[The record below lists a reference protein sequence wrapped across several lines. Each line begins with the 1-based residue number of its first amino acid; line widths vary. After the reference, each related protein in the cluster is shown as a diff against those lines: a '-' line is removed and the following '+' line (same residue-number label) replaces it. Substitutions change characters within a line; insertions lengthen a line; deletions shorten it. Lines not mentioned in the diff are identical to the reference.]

1 MMKNK
6 VFAILTVVVLCL
18 AMLLPVSAAGTHIFD
33 QTNAIGSISTLETY
47 AQQIE
52 DNYGYSVL
60 LSVIDGVGTE
70 GTYGYCEDLYNAN
83 AAEENGIALT
93 YNYGDNKY
101 AFYCAGEAEN
111 IFTVEIQDN
120 TLWHAFAYTE
130 TYYEGAYAYLAA
142 VEEIVSKAPAA
153 TKPVTDASETEPT
166 TEFVPV
172 DRTLSLVE
180 DYADVL
186 TDSEEADLLAKL
198 EALGT
203 ANDIEVGVVTVD
215 SYEGK
220 DPQAFA
226 DDFYDYNGYGY
237 GENDDGFIV
246 VFNTG
251 KGDGNR
257 NIAISTHGKGIDLL
271 TDMEIDVIIE
281 MMITPIKNGD
291 FAGAFDNFVSECE
304 SAVDTSVSLLAI
316 PLAIAIG
323 FGLAF
328 LIVKLQAS
336 KLKTVV
342 QKADAADYVGNV
354 VLTYQNDQFMYRN
367 VIRSPKVKSES
378 SSTHTSSSGR
388 THGGGNKSF

>member
-18 AMLLPVSAAGTHIFD
+18 AMLLPVSAANTHIFD
-33 QTNAIGSISTLETY
+33 QTNAIGNISTLETY

-70 GTYGYCEDLYNAN
+70 GTFGYCEDLYNAN
-83 AAEENGIALT
+83 ASEENGIALT

-111 IFTVEIQDN
+111 IFPVEIQDN
-120 TLWHAFAYTE
+120 TLWNAFAYTE

-142 VEEIVSKAPAA
+142 VEEIISKAPVA
-153 TKPVTDASETEPT
+153 TNPVTDAPETEPT

-198 EALGT
+198 EALGA
-203 ANDIEVGVVTVD
+203 ANDIEVGVITVD
-215 SYEGK
+215 SNKGK
-220 DPQAFA
+220 TPQAFA

-257 NIAISTHGKGIDLL
+257 NLWISTHGKGIDLL

-281 MMITPIKNGD
+281 MMITPIKDGD
-291 FAGAFDNFVSECE
+291 FAGAFNTFVEESE
-304 SAVDTSVSLLAI
+304 SAIDESISLLAI

-328 LIVKLQAS
+328 LIVKIQAS

-354 VLTYQNDQFMYRN
+354 VLTYQNDQFMFRN
-367 VIRSPKVKSES
+367 VTSSPKVKSDS

-388 THGGGNKSF
+388 THGGGGRSF